1 MDMISVIY
9 CILIGLLAG
18 SLSGLVGIGG
28 GIVMV
33 PLMVLFF
40 AMPQHMAQGT
50 SLAVLPASIITIWV
64 YHKSG
69 NVNIPVALFI
79 CCGFM
84 IGGYFGAKFATVIP
98 ANILKKIFS
107 IAMIVVAIKMF
118 FSK

>member
-69 NVNIPVALFI
+69 NVNIPIALSAHEI
-79 CCGFM
+79 THLQQKALLKSRC
-84 IGGYFGAKFATVIP
+84 INHFA
-98 ANILKKIFS
+98 IFFES
-107 IAMIVVAIKMF
+107 NVVR
-118 FSK
+118 